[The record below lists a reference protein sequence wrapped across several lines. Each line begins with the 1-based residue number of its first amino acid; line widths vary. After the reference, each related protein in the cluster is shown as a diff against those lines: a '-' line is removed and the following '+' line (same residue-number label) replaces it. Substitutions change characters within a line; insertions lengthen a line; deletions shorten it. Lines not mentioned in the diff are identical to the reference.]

1 MKKIVF
7 LSLVALCLPWG
18 LMAQGVVDDLYYVPS
33 KKEKAEQKKNTRET
47 VVVTDADQVVVKSN
61 APQTVRA
68 TAGTT
73 TVVVRDTKGK
83 TMDVDAYNRRYDASD
98 YDFTAQGDTLYIDEQ
113 VDDGLDGEWVGGFD
127 GSQDDYEYAT
137 RIIRFRNPRYAIPVS
152 SPLYFDVVYGL
163 NTWDWNVY
171 YDGLYAYAFP
181 TFTNRLWWDWRFNS
195 VGWWGYPYYGWGWG
209 WSSWYDPWFYGG
221 WAWHH
226 PHWHHP
232 WHPGP
237 GWGGPSRPWGTYSN
251 RRLYGSRGAAVPGRP
266 ASVVNGGNS
275 LRGNSVRRT
284 TTSGTSRRVVG
295 TRTGTSRRNTSAG
308 TRGTGVNSTT
318 RRTGGTYTRPT
329 GTSSVNRTGTVRR
342 TDTGSSTRFYNRG
355 SSTSTRRTYDM
366 NTRSNNSS
374 RSRSYST
381 PSRTNSSRSGI
392 STGGGG
398 SFRSSGGVRGG
409 GGSRSGG
416 GSSRR
421 R

>member
-33 KKEKAEQKKNTRET
+33 KKEKAKPKKEDTR
-47 VVVTDADQVVVKSN
+47 
-61 APQTVRA
+61 
-68 TAGTT
+68 T
-73 TVVVRDTKGK
+73 TVVVRDTDGR

-98 YDFTAQGDTLYIDEQ
+98 YDFTAQGDTLYIDQQEN
-113 VDDGLDGEWVGGFD
+113 DGLDGEWVGGFD

-195 VGWWGYPYYGWGWG
+195 VGWWGYPYYGWGWS

-232 WHPGP
+232 WHHGP
-237 GWGGPSRPWGTYSN
+237 GWGAPSRPWGTYSH

-266 ASVVNGGNS
+266 ASVINGGNS

-284 TTSGTSRRVVG
+284 GTSGTSRRVVG
-295 TRTGTSRRNTSAG
+295 TRTGVSRRNTSAG
-308 TRGTGVNSTT
+308 TRGT
-318 RRTGGTYTRPT
+318 
-329 GTSSVNRTGTVRR
+329 VNRTGTARR
-342 TDTGSSTRFYNRG
+342 TGTTYGTGSRTRSYNRG

-374 RSRSYST
+374 RNRSYST
-381 PSRTNSSRSGI
+381 PQRSSSSRSSF

-398 SFRSSGGVRGG
+398 SFRSSGGARSG

-416 GSSRR
+416 GRR